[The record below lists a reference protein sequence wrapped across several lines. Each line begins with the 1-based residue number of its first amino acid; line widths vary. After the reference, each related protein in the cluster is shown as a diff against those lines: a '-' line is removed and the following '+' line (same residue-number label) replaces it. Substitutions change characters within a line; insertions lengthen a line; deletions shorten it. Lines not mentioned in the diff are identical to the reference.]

1 MRTFDDS
8 FLQSRQSLNEKDN
21 RNLTERSQMK
31 KYIRTNI
38 FPIVIEAIFILSCL
52 IVPREHYIYTN
63 FCFYLILAIY
73 FLCRKDF
80 SFKEWL
86 HHLKSGK
93 RFWKHVA
100 LTALGFIGGFVITMV
115 LENLFPDWDT
125 GMIGLRRNS
134 WITLIIFA
142 ISTVLLPPIVEETFF
157 RKNMISFEN
166 KAALIMTALLGMF
179 MYALE
184 HSLAVWGIFLTMIWA
199 LPLSISY
206 IKTKNVYVPMTAH
219 LIGNLLGNG
228 LDVVYTMIALISN
241 K

>member
-1 MRTFDDS
+1 
-8 FLQSRQSLNEKDN
+8 
-21 RNLTERSQMK
+21 MK
-31 KYIRTNI
+31 NYIRTNI
-38 FPIVIEAIFILSCL
+38 FPIIIEVIFILSCF
-52 IVPREHYIYTN
+52 IVPREYYIYTN

-73 FLCRKDF
+73 FLCRKDV
-80 SFKEWL
+80 SIKKWL
-86 HHLKSGK
+86 HNLKSGK
-93 RFWKHVA
+93 KFWKYVI
-100 LTALGFIGGFVITMV
+100 LTALGFIGAFIITMV
-115 LENLFPDWDT
+115 LESLFPDFNT

-166 KAALIMTALLGMF
+166 KVVLIVTTLLGAL

-184 HSLAVWGIFLTMIWA
+184 HSLALWGIFLTMIWA

-206 IKTKNVYVPMTAH
+206 MKTKNVYVPMTAH
-219 LIGNLLGNG
+219 FIGNLLGNG
-228 LDVVYTMIALISN
+228 IDIIFTIIAMISN